1 MLLDTKYLLLNPKY
15 LLLGAVLFGF
25 LFTAC
30 EESAC
35 DTSTRTAIQLK
46 FYSRTTDSIPR
57 DTVVALDIEGIY
69 GIGREDSILFEGASA
84 SSVTLPLP
92 LEGDSC
98 QFVLEFPTQSDT
110 LTLTFDRQLRY
121 ISRGCGFV
129 TWFTIKEAII
139 TENAVRSISIIEPSV
154 TTSNEENIK
163 LYF

>member
-1 MLLDTKYLLLNPKY
+1 MDHFLKTALGLLFLS
-15 LLLGAVLFGF
+15 LLLG
-25 LFTAC
+25 AC

-57 DTVVALDIEGIY
+57 DTVIQIDIEGIY
-69 GIGREDSILFEGASA
+69 GIGREDSVLYEGAVA

-92 LEGDSC
+92 LERDTC
-98 QFVLEFPTQSDT
+98 RFVMEFPTQSDT

-121 ISRGCGFV
+121 ISKGCGFV
-129 TWFTIKEAII
+129 TWFTITDA
-139 TENAVRSISIIEPSV
+139 TVTGNAVRSLNIIEPSV

>member
-1 MLLDTKYLLLNPKY
+1 MIPAFKYTG
-15 LLLGAVLFGF
+15 LGAVLFC
-25 LFTAC
+25 LLLSAC

-46 FYSRTTDSIPR
+46 FYSRTTDSIPK
-57 DTVVALDIEGIY
+57 DTVITLDLEGIY
-69 GIGREDSILFEGASA
+69 GIGREDSILFEGASV
-84 SSVTLPLP
+84 SLVTLPLP

-98 QFVLEFPTQSDT
+98 QFVMEFPTQSDT

-121 ISRGCGFV
+121 ISKGCGFV
-129 TWFTIKEAII
+129 TWFTIRDATI
-139 TENAVRSISIIEPSV
+139 TENAVRNISIVEPSV

>member
-1 MLLDTKYLLLNPKY
+1 MKHLLRVSLCVGFAL
-15 LLLGAVLFGF
+15 VLA
-25 LFTAC
+25 TAC

-57 DTVVALDIEGIY
+57 DTVIAMDIEGIY
-69 GIGREDSILFEGASA
+69 GIGREDSVLYEGVSA
-84 SSVTLPLP
+84 QSVTLPLP

-98 QFVLEFPTQSDT
+98 QFVMEFTEHSDT
-110 LTLTFDRQLRY
+110 LTLVFDRQLRY

-129 TWFTIKEAII
+129 TWYTVTEASV
-139 TENAVRSISIIEPSV
+139 TGNEVRSMSILEPSV